1 MISVDIDNHRWRI
14 AKTLKEARAKTSPK
28 LSQAEIARRVAQSG
42 LTHVTERHISR
53 FELGYMEAST
63 AEAKSIAAVLG
74 VSTDWLCGHA
84 PAPSANSGT
93 SVAGVGL
100 ARAAETQSTP
110 GTKNAVIS
118 APASKWPPCP
128 GPNALT
134 RGGEESDSVYRARLI
149 ELRTQTQKML
159 HTSGLPAAEWR
170 QWRELER
177 LIADGLRSDL

>member
-1 MISVDIDNHRWRI
+1 MISEAIDNRRWRI

-28 LSQAEIARRVAQSG
+28 LSQAEIARQVAQSG

-84 PAPSANSGT
+84 PAVSSSSGST
-93 SVAGVGL
+93 VAGVGL
-100 ARAAETQSTP
+100 ARAAETQSP
-110 GTKNAVIS
+110 PSTKTVVAS
-118 APASKWPPCP
+118 PPASKWPPCP
-128 GPNALT
+128 GPSAMV
-134 RGGEESDSVYRARLI
+134 RGNEESDSNYRARLI
-149 ELRTQTQKML
+149 ELRAQTQKML

-177 LIADGLRSDL
+177 LIADALRNDP